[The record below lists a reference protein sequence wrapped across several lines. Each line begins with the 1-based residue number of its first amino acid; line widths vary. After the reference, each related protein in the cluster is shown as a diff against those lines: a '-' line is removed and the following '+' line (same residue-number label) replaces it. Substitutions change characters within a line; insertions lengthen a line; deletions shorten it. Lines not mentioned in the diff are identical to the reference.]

1 MLRPP
6 KISAILI
13 LFTLLPK
20 WAGAAPLDTPEVQAF
35 ITDMVSQH
43 GFDAVLLRNTLSAA
57 EFRPGIL
64 DLMARPGESKPW
76 PSYLALFLKPEVV
89 EAGVRFWNEHA
100 AVLRRAR
107 RQFGVPEEIVVAILG
122 VETRYGANAGRTP
135 ILDALFTLAFNY
147 PRRADF
153 FKSELEQF
161 LLLGREEGLE
171 VKSLR
176 GSYAGAIGLPQ
187 FMPSSYR
194 RYAID
199 FNGDGRRDLISS
211 KEDVVG
217 SVALYLKAHGWRAD
231 TPVAIRALGDELRMS
246 EVIATGAKPQLTIK
260 QFNAMGILGESTLA
274 DEEIAQLIMLSLPQG
289 KEYWL
294 ALDNFRALLKYNQ
307 STFYAMAVYQL
318 SEALRRARYSNSH

>member
-1 MLRPP
+1 MLRHP

-13 LFTLLPK
+13 LVTLLPIF
-20 WAGAAPLDTPEVQAF
+20 AAAAPADTPEVEVF
-35 ITDMVSQH
+35 IAEMVTRY
-43 GFDAVLLRNTLSAA
+43 GFDTVELQATLSAA
-57 EFRPGIL
+57 EFRPAIL

-76 PSYLALFLKPEVV
+76 PSYQALFLKQEVV

-122 VETRYGANAGRTP
+122 VETRYGANTGRTP
-135 ILDALFTLAFNY
+135 VLDALFTLAFNY

-161 LLLGREEGLE
+161 LLLGREEGLD

-199 FNGDGRRDLISS
+199 FNGDGRRNLVSS
-211 KEDVVG
+211 KEDVIG
-217 SVALYLKAHGWRAD
+217 SVALYLKAHGWQVDA
-231 TPVAIRALGDELRMS
+231 PVAVRALGDELRMS
-246 EVIATGAKPQLTIK
+246 EIIATGTKPQLTTK
-260 QFNAMGILGESTLA
+260 QFNLLGIRGEVVLA
-274 DEEIAQLIMLSLPQG
+274 DEEVAQLIMFPLHSG
-289 KEYWL
+289 NEYWL
-294 ALDNFRALLKYNQ
+294 ALDNFRVLLKYNQ

-318 SEALRRARYSNSH
+318 SESVRRARYSGFR